1 MAEIKIAFINESTD
15 VSDADVANL
24 VPALQK
30 QVRGDF
36 APAWGVDA
44 DLRFVPRGENP
55 KPGEWWV
62 VILDNAD
69 QAGVLSYHDVTM
81 EGLPLGKVFARTTR
95 LDGGQ
100 WTVTAS
106 HELLE
111 MLGDPEINLIV
122 FVQDGN
128 QPTGRLYAY
137 EVCDA
142 CEDDSFG
149 YMVDGNLV
157 SDFVYPSWFESFRKT
172 NSTRFDHQT
181 EHHQTVGTAQG
192 RVHRVL

>member
-81 EGLPLGKVFARTTR
+81 EGLPLGKVFPLGRDCSNA
-95 LDGGQ
+95 
-100 WTVTAS
+100 TVATVG
-106 HELLE
+106 EDDE
-111 MLGDPEINLIV
+111 GVVPEESRN
-122 FVQDGN
+122 
-128 QPTGRLYAY
+128 GRLIIA
-137 EVCDA
+137 
-142 CEDDSFG
+142 
-149 YMVDGNLV
+149 
-157 SDFVYPSWFESFRKT
+157 
-172 NSTRFDHQT
+172 
-181 EHHQTVGTAQG
+181 
-192 RVHRVL
+192 